1 MTWSE
6 LAESF
11 RFATS
16 SLRGNLLR
24 AVLTTAG
31 VVVGVVLVV
40 VMGWTINGLDA
51 IWEQTISIIGRDM
64 IYIDKW
70 DWAGGRNWRKSMARK
85 DVSLRQAE
93 LLSARLESPELAM
106 PLSRNMASITL
117 GNTSMRTMIM
127 GTTSAYGATP
137 AATMQEGR
145 FFTPVEELQA
155 TNVVVI
161 GHGIAN
167 LLFPDGGAVG
177 QTIKI
182 GGHPFRI
189 VGVVEK
195 RGFLFMEFI
204 DQQIFVSLPSFRA
217 LYGLQGRSFS
227 VAIKAGSERM
237 MDIVRSEAVGVMR
250 EIRNVPPGAPDDF
263 AVNEMKAFDTQAASI
278 RLGIWVVG
286 LVLTGLA
293 FLVGSIGIMNIMF
306 VSVTERTREIGIRK
320 ALGARRSSVLLQFLV
335 ESSVLCFVGALI
347 AFPISQAIVAA
358 ARWIAIDVA
367 DFEAA
372 TVVSPFIQL
381 HLLGIAVVVS
391 IVVGILA
398 GLAPAW
404 RASRLD
410 PVEALRY
417 E

>member
-93 LLSARLESPELAM
+93 LLSARLESPELAV
-106 PLSRNMASITL
+106 PLSRNMALITL

-155 TNVVVI
+155 TSVVVI

-195 RGFLFMEFI
+195 RGFLFLEFI

>member
-6 LAESF
+6 IAEAL

-24 AVLTTAG
+24 AILTTAG

-51 IWEQTISIIGRDM
+51 IWEHTISIIGRDM

-70 DWAGGRNWRKSMARK
+70 DWAGGRNWRKAMARK

-93 LLSARLESPELAM
+93 LLSARLESPELAV
-106 PLSRNMASITL
+106 PLSRNMASITV
-117 GNTSMRTMIM
+117 GNTLMRTMIM
-127 GTTSAYGATP
+127 GTTSSYGATP
-137 AATMQEGR
+137 AATIQEGR
-145 FFTPVEELQA
+145 FFSAAEELQA
-155 TNVVVI
+155 SNVVVI
-161 GHGIAN
+161 GHGIDK
-167 LLFPDGGAVG
+167 LLFPNGGAVG
-177 QTIKI
+177 SSIKI

-189 VGVVEK
+189 VGVIEK

-204 DQQIFVSLPSFRA
+204 DQQVFVSLASFRA

-250 EIRNVPPGAPDDF
+250 EIRNVPPGEADDF

-278 RLGIWVVG
+278 RLGIWIVG

-320 ALGARRSSVLLQFLV
+320 ALGAKRSSVLMQFLV

-358 ARWIAIDVA
+358 ARWIALDVA
-367 DFEAA
+367 NFEAA
-372 TVVSPFIQL
+372 LVVSPFIQL
-381 HLLGIAVVVS
+381 PLLGIAIVVS

>member
-93 LLSARLESPELAM
+93 LLSARLESPELAV

-320 ALGARRSSVLLQFLV
+320 ALGARRSSVLLQFLM

>member
-6 LAESF
+6 IAEAL

-24 AVLTTAG
+24 AILTTAG

-51 IWEQTISIIGRDM
+51 IWEHTISIIGRDM

-70 DWAGGRNWRKSMARK
+70 DWAGGRNWRKAMARK

-93 LLSARLESPELAM
+93 LLSARLESPELAV
-106 PLSRNMASITL
+106 PLSRNMASITV
-117 GNTSMRTMIM
+117 GNTLMRTMIM
-127 GTTSAYGATP
+127 GTTSSYGATP
-137 AATMQEGR
+137 AATIQEGR
-145 FFTPVEELQA
+145 FFSAVEELQA
-155 TNVVVI
+155 SNVVVI
-161 GHGIAN
+161 GHGIDK
-167 LLFPDGGAVG
+167 LLFPNGGAVG
-177 QTIKI
+177 SSIKI

-189 VGVVEK
+189 VGVIEK

-204 DQQIFVSLPSFRA
+204 DQQVFVSLASFRA

-250 EIRNVPPGAPDDF
+250 EIRNVPPGEADDF

-278 RLGIWVVG
+278 RLGIWIVG

-320 ALGARRSSVLLQFLV
+320 ALGAKRSSVLMQFLV

-358 ARWIAIDVA
+358 ARWIALDVA
-367 DFEAA
+367 NFEAA
-372 TVVSPFIQL
+372 LVVSPFIQL
-381 HLLGIAVVVS
+381 PLLGIAIVVS

>member
-93 LLSARLESPELAM
+93 LLSARLESPELAV

-155 TNVVVI
+155 TSVVVI

-195 RGFLFMEFI
+195 RGFLFLEFI

>member
-1 MTWSE
+1 MTLSE
-6 LAESF
+6 VAEAL

-40 VMGWTINGLDA
+40 IMGWTINGLDA
-51 IWEQTISIIGRDM
+51 IWEHTISIIGRDM
-64 IYIDKW
+64 MYIDKW
-70 DWAGGRNWRKSMARK
+70 DWAGGRNWRKAMARK
-85 DVSLRQAE
+85 DVTLRQAE
-93 LLSARLESPELAM
+93 LLSARLESPELSM
-106 PLSRNMASITL
+106 PLTRNMASISM

-127 GTTSAYGATP
+127 GTTSAYGSTP

-145 FFTPVEELQA
+145 FFTPIEELQA
-155 TNVVVI
+155 SNVVVI
-161 GHGIAN
+161 GHGIAK
-167 LLFPDGGAVG
+167 LLFPNGGAVG
-177 QTIKI
+177 KSIKI
-182 GGHPFRI
+182 AGHPFRI

-195 RGFLFMEFI
+195 RGFLFLEFV

-237 MDIVRSEAVGVMR
+237 MDIVRSEAIGVMR
-250 EIRNVPPGAPDDF
+250 EIRNVQPGEPDDF

-286 LVLTGLA
+286 IVLTGLA
-293 FLVGSIGIMNIMF
+293 FVVGSIGIMNIMF

-320 ALGARRSSVLLQFLV
+320 ALGAKRSSVLMQFLV
-335 ESSVLCFVGALI
+335 ESSVLCVVGALI
-347 AFPISQAIVAA
+347 AFPISQAIVAL
-358 ARWIAIDVA
+358 ARWIALDVA
-367 DFEAA
+367 NFEAA
-372 TVVSPFIQL
+372 HVVSPFIQL
-381 HLLGIAVVVS
+381 HLLGIAIIVS
-391 IVVGILA
+391 ILVGILA

>member
-93 LLSARLESPELAM
+93 LLSARLESPELAV

>member
-93 LLSARLESPELAM
+93 LLSARLESPELAV

-117 GNTSMRTMIM
+117 GNTSMRTMIV

-161 GHGIAN
+161 GHGISN
-167 LLFPDGGAVG
+167 ILFPDGGAVG